1 MKKIEFLK
9 MFKNLE
15 GVSDK
20 NVIIQPQEKLTS
32 TGGFFVYSSAY
43 HAKTDEDNVYIK
55 VHEIEL

>member
-9 MFKNLE
+9 MFKDLE

-55 VHEIEL
+55 VHEVEL

>member
-1 MKKIEFLK
+1 
-9 MFKNLE
+9 MFKDLE

-55 VHEIEL
+55 VHEVEL